1 MKDAKFTTAFA
12 KRGLVAE
19 YGISHMLP
27 RLVGLSNAADLLF
40 SSRVILGDE
49 AKEMG
54 LVQKVYASKE
64 ELLAETLKY
73 AREMAVTEIPKFI

>member
-27 RLVGLSNAADLLF
+27 RIVGLANATDLLL

-54 LVQKVYASKE
+54 LIQKVFASKE
-64 ELLAETLKY
+64 ELLAETLEY
-73 AREMAVTEIPKFI
+73 AREMAVTQFPRFI